1 MLVYKQACNKN
12 FNVEIYDD
20 KIIVYIKDIPT
31 DNYNKSK
38 LCFEIVDIYVFDK
51 IHIEIR
57 YKENV
62 YNINN
67 KEDIIKFLKN
77 CDIKIFYYFF
87 YINTIR

>member
-20 KIIVYIKDIPT
+20 KIIVDIKDIPT

-38 LCFEIVDIYVFDK
+38 LCFEIVDIYVFDE
-51 IHIEIR
+51 IYMEIR
-57 YKENV
+57 YNENV

-67 KEDIIKFLKN
+67 KEDIIKFFKKL
-77 CDIKIFYYFF
+77 
-87 YINTIR
+87 